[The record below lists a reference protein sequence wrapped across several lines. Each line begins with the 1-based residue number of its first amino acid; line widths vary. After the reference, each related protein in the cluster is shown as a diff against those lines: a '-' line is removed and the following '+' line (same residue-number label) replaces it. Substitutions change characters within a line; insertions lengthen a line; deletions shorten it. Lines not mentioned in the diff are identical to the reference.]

1 MKVQHAR
8 LDDPDVRALIAY
20 HQQDMHRMSPP
31 GTSWALDLTGL
42 SGPDTTVLGAWDGSA
57 LMGIG
62 ALKRLDSDTV
72 ELKSMR
78 TLPEHLGKGVAKAI
92 LEELLL
98 ICHSEGYARVSLETG
113 TSDEFVPAITLYQ
126 QRFFVRGEAFSNYEN
141 GPHNQ
146 CYHLDLADQHSS
158 KAG

>member
-1 MKVQHAR
+1 MKVKHAR

-42 SGPDTTVLGAWDGSA
+42 SGPDTIVLGAWDGSA

-62 ALKRLDSDTV
+62 ALKRLGSDTV

-78 TLPEHLGKGVAKAI
+78 TLPDHLGKGVAKAI
-92 LEELLL
+92 LEQLLQ
-98 ICHSEGYARVSLETG
+98 ICRSEGFSRVSLETG
-113 TSDEFVPAITLYQ
+113 TSEEFLPAITLY
-126 QRFFVRGEAFSNYEN
+126 RRGFIPGEAFSQYEN

-146 CYHLDLADQHSS
+146 CYHLDLAD
-158 KAG
+158 